1 MANDL
6 KEQPLTGGIS
16 FKTPI
21 FSFGNTVPDI
31 NSGFSFDL
39 PLSAIQAFSDQALSF
54 SANNSKNAQGF
65 LANQISASSQQVAGT
80 ASQVVGIQSQS
91 LDALKSV
98 ANSISDIL
106 KPSGGCF
113 ITTAICEEMG
123 LDDDCYYLTTLRD
136 FRDNV
141 MLPDAKWRE
150 LVRDYYRIA
159 PGIVQIINTRADKAH
174 IYKTMREEYLIPC
187 IALIEKKNNFE
198 AIQLYREM
206 VLFAQA
212 VSEEKLE
219 SQNG

>member
-6 KEQPLTGGIS
+6 KEQPLSGGIS
-16 FKTPI
+16 FKTPV

-39 PLSAIQAFSDQALSF
+39 PLSAIQSFSDQALSF

-65 LANQISASSQQVAGT
+65 LANQIALTGQQVTST
-80 ASQVVGIQSQS
+80 ASQVVNIQSQS
-91 LDALKSV
+91 LSALKSV

-113 ITTAICEEMG
+113 ITTAICEEMR

-150 LVRDYYRIA
+150 LVQDYYRIA
-159 PGIVQIINTRADKAH
+159 PDIVQVINTRTDKSQV
-174 IYKTMREEYLIPC
+174 YKMMREEYLIPC
-187 IALIEKKNNFE
+187 IALIEKKDNFN

-212 VSEEKLE
+212 VSEENME
-219 SQNG
+219 SENG